1 MGGKNMWN
9 HTEVTR
15 RLSIQYPIIQAG
27 MAGGITTPELVAAV
41 SDAGGL
47 GMIGAGYMTPEKL
60 AADIQK
66 IRELTSKPFGV
77 NLFVPE
83 HPAVIQEEIDRANQL
98 LEPIRQ
104 MLGIAKKQEVPE
116 IDTSVFDEMIQIVL
130 KYEVPVCSFTFG
142 IPGSEAI
149 RQLKKRGI
157 VTIGTATTVKEAVMN
172 EEAGM
177 DMVVVQGSEAGGHRG
192 SFAEPFD
199 QSMIGNLALIPQ
211 AADHVS
217 IPIIAAG
224 GIMDGRGV
232 FASLILGAQAVQMG
246 TAFVACKES
255 GAHERH
261 KQAILNASEEQAV
274 ITSAFSGKPARGL
287 INEFILRMKGH
298 EDALPAYPIQHML
311 TRDIR
316 SEAAKQNKKEW
327 MSLWCGQNPRLSKN
341 VPAAELIETIAR
353 QVETIIHRF
362 QT

>member
-1 MGGKNMWN
+1 
-9 HTEVTR
+9 
-15 RLSIQYPIIQAG
+15 
-27 MAGGITTPELVAAV
+27 
-41 SDAGGL
+41 
-47 GMIGAGYMTPEKL
+47 
-60 AADIQK
+60 
-66 IRELTSKPFGV
+66 
-77 NLFVPE
+77 
-83 HPAVIQEEIDRANQL
+83 
-98 LEPIRQ
+98 
-104 MLGIAKKQEVPE
+104 
-116 IDTSVFDEMIQIVL
+116 
-130 KYEVPVCSFTFG
+130 
-142 IPGSEAI
+142 
-149 RQLKKRGI
+149 
-157 VTIGTATTVKEAVMN
+157 MN